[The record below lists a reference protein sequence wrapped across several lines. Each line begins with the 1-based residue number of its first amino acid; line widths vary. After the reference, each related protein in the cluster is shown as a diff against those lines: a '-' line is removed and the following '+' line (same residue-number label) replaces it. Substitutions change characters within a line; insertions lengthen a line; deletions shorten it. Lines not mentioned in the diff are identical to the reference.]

1 MAQRAQRSLE
11 AAKKAVPEG
20 TFAVGIGL
28 AVTGITTYVL
38 FVACARGLSE
48 SDYAAVIG
56 GLWPLVFVV
65 APGCF
70 LPLEQEVGRAL
81 AHRRSQNIGGRAG
94 RAAPRRCV
102 VRHGGGCCCSPR
114 PSAACCARTC
124 SRASLASSS
133 ASRSRLIT
141 YAAQHLTR
149 GTLSG
154 NGRFGPYGVILGVE
168 GCIRLLPA
176 AILWFAGVTD
186 PVAYGLASRS
196 HPFSRA
202 ACRSGANTVSSS
214 PARNRRGR
222 ALDEP
227 RIPAE
232 RVRPR
237 PELELRHPDRDRPRH
252 QFAACGG
259 RGVRLGFFLARAL
272 IILFQAVQ
280 QRCSRS
286 SRLAG
291 AGEHEDFKNGL
302 RKLVLI
308 VIGVGVIG
316 VVGVFVL
323 GPWAVQLFFD
333 KNISGG
339 EPRDARGRERRVHPG
354 AHARPGVDRADGAR
368 QGNGVVGRLAS
379 RSARS
384 LVAMSGVGVELFLR
398 GARLPLRLPRV
409 RGGDGGA
416 AGSSAAPGCP
426 PRASSGSWRASSTS
440 RSRSD
445 VAVG

>member
-28 AVTGITTYVL
+28 AVTGITTYAF

-48 SDYAAVIG
+48 KDYAAVIG

-81 AHRRSQNIGGRAG
+81 AHRRSQNIGGGPVVR
-94 RAAPRRCV
+94 RAAIAALWGT
-102 VRHGGGCCCSPR
+102 GGLLLLTAIFSGVLRQNLFKGVAGLVICF
-114 PSAACCARTC
+114 AIA
-124 SRASLASSS
+124 
-133 ASRSRLIT
+133 LIT

-154 NGRFGPYGVILGVE
+154 NGRFGPYGVILGAE

-186 PVAYGLASRS
+186 PVAYGLCLAIPPVLASALSLRGQHGLIKPGPQS
-196 HPFSRA
+196 PWSELSTNLGYLLSGSVLAQSLSYAPILIATVLATSSQHAEVA
-202 ACRSGANTVSSS
+202 AFVS
-214 PARNRRGR
+214 
-222 ALDEP
+222 
-227 RIPAE
+227 
-232 RVRPR
+232 
-237 PELELRHPDRDRPRH
+237 
-252 QFAACGG
+252 
-259 RGVRLGFFLARAL
+259 GFFLARVP

-280 QRCSRS
+280 AALLPKLA
-286 SRLAG
+286 RLAG

-316 VVGVFVL
+316 VVGALVL
-323 GPWAVQLFFD
+323 GPWAVQLFFG

-339 EPRDARGRERRVHPG
+339 ELAMLAAGSG
-354 AHARPGVDRADGAR
+354 AFILALTLAQALIALMGHAKATVSWAIGIAVGAI
-368 QGNGVVGRLAS
+368 A
-379 RSARS
+379 
-384 LVAMSGVGVELFLR
+384 LVAMSAAGVELFLR
-398 GARLPLRLPRV
+398 VELAFLFACLGCAAVMAVLLVRQLRAGVPAQSVERLLEGIEHEPLEI
-409 RGGDGGA
+409 
-416 AGSSAAPGCP
+416 
-426 PRASSGSWRASSTS
+426 
-440 RSRSD
+440 
-445 VAVG
+445 